1 MSNLATPEAGASVV
15 LATCSDDDRHPPGC
29 AIDGN
34 PGTCWVT
41 TGMFPQELVVRLG
54 KQTPVS
60 RVKTLTTKV
69 KGLALEYSEGP
80 QPDGFKPVFEVTLPD
95 KGGDVQTETHQFT
108 AKATFIKLRVASG
121 YDDFASVHSIEVF
134 S

>member
-1 MSNLATPEAGASVV
+1 MPSFSVQIAMSNLATPEAGASVV

-29 AIDGN
+29 AIDGT

-60 RVKTLTTKV
+60 RVKTWRTFRRTFSV
-69 KGLALEYSEGP
+69 WAYS
-80 QPDGFKPVFEVTLPD
+80 L
-95 KGGDVQTETHQFT
+95 
-108 AKATFIKLRVASG
+108 
-121 YDDFASVHSIEVF
+121 
-134 S
+134 